1 MHFKT
6 RKSIPVLRAFMGD
19 VSLMTASA
27 PAFKIA
33 LEKTAVALKWA
44 RMKLK
49 LRKSRSLVIRGGKY
63 IDEQQLQVAGEIVL
77 SIQKEPLKTL
87 GRVYSSSVTHRPV
100 QDDLKKKVKELIQ
113 KN

>member
-1 MHFKT
+1 MQFKT
-6 RKSIPVLRAFMGD
+6 RKSMPVLRAFMED
-19 VSLMTASA
+19 VSLMTTST

-33 LEKTAVALKWA
+33 LERTAVALKWT

-63 IDEQQLQVAGEIVL
+63 IDEQQFQVAGEIVL

-87 GRVYSSSVTHRPV
+87 GKVYSSSVTDR
-100 QDDLKKKVKELIQ
+100 
-113 KN
+113 